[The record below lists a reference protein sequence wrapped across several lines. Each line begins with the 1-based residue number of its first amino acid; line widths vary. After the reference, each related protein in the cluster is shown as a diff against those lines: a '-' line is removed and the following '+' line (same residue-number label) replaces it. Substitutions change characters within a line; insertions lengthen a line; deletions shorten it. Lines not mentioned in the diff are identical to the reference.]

1 MARMRALTLGS
12 TSFLALLASCSS
24 PTPPRE
30 SSPRASAEDPLDALP
45 MGPLAS
51 PWSVESGSFALVED
65 ATAPHGPRVVAQL
78 SQGQVSVFNVALAPD
93 KTGAD
98 VTALAVSLRA
108 IDGAID
114 RGGGL
119 VWRAR
124 DARNSYVARWNP
136 LESNV
141 RAYTVVDGKRTQ
153 IASAEAPSD
162 AGWHELRVALDG
174 AKITVS
180 IDGATAFEV
189 EDATFDAGG
198 KAGLWTK
205 ADARTHF
212 DGFTI
217 ERSAR

>member
-1 MARMRALTLGS
+1 MRLLTLGCAS
-12 TSFLALLASCSS
+12 ILALLSSCSS
-24 PTPPRE
+24 PTPPTAAAPA
-30 SSPRASAEDPLDALP
+30 SSAADPFDALP
-45 MGPLAS
+45 AGALAG
-51 PWSVESGSFALVED
+51 PWSVESGRFALVD
-65 ATAPHGPRVVAQL
+65 DSSAPHGPRVVAQL
-78 SQGQVSVFNVALAPD
+78 AQREVSAFNVALAPD
-93 KTGAD
+93 ATGAD
-98 VTALAVSLRA
+98 VTALAVNLRA
-108 IDGAID
+108 IDGVID

-162 AGWHELRVALDG
+162 SGWHELRVALDG
-174 AKITVS
+174 PRITVS
-180 IDGATAFEV
+180 IDGAVAFEV
-189 EDATFDAGG
+189 EDTTFDAGG
-198 KAGLWTK
+198 RAGLWTK

>member
-1 MARMRALTLGS
+1 MRALTLGS
-12 TSFLALLASCSS
+12 ASFLALLTSCSS
-24 PTPPRE
+24 LPPTP
-30 SSPRASAEDPLDALP
+30 SAAHEPAEADPIDALST
-45 MGPLAS
+45 GPLGS
-51 PWSVESGSFALVED
+51 PWTVESGRFAVVED
-65 ATAPHGPRVVAQL
+65 ATAPRGSLVVAQL
-78 SQGQVSVFNVALAPD
+78 AQSEVSAFNVALSAEA
-93 KTGAD
+93 TGDD
-98 VTALAVSLRA
+98 VTGLAINVRA
-108 IDGAID
+108 VDGAID

-124 DARNSYVARWNP
+124 DARNYCIARWNP

-162 AGWHELRVALDG
+162 SDWHELRVALDG
-174 AKITVS
+174 ARITVS
-180 IDGATAFEV
+180 IDGAAAFSV

-198 KAGLWTK
+198 RAGLWTK

-212 DGFTI
+212 DGLTI